1 MWEKLDW
8 LTITGESLSG
18 LVSGV
23 ISGFLILGVTY
34 IINIFDN
41 KRKKQAEKEFLLAKE
56 EIKNVG
62 ELRKRVDDC
71 LILIDEIKKSDS
83 EVSRNTKIKNILDNS
98 LLIIELIYM
107 GMFNDENFELLSKEN
122 EPIHEN
128 ILKISVKKDD
138 DLLDTITEQLIA
150 FKITLMRI
158 KKVMYLKI

>member
-1 MWEKLDW
+1 MCSSDL
-8 LTITGESLSG
+8 ESLSG